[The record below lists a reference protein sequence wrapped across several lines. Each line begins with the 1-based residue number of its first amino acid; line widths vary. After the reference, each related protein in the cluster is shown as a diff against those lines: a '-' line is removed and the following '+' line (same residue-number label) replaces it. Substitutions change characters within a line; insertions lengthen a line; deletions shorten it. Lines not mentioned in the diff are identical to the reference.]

1 VSTAG
6 QNNALIRRAVPQ
18 DALRIAEVR
27 VESWQQTYKGL
38 IPESYLNDMRVE
50 DSALLWE
57 RVLEAASDAACTFVL
72 EVNGDICG
80 FASGITLADNKH
92 GFDAELTGVYV
103 LPQVQRNGVG
113 RRLVGKVAATL
124 AQAGATNLL
133 VWVLAEHRA
142 GREFFEA
149 IGAELKAEK
158 LFDWD
163 GYELK
168 EVGYGWP
175 SIRVG

>member
-1 VSTAG
+1 MSE
-6 QNNALIRRAVPQ
+6 QSNNAVIRRAVPQ

-27 VESWQQTYKGL
+27 VQSWQDTYKGL
-38 IPESYLNDMRVE
+38 IPDSYLSAMRVE
-50 DSALLWE
+50 TSALMWE
-57 RVLEAASDAACTFVL
+57 RVLEAASDAACTYVL
-72 EVNGDICG
+72 EVNGEICG
-80 FASGITLADNKH
+80 FASGITLAESKE

-113 RRLVGKVAATL
+113 RRLVNKVAATL

-142 GREFFEA
+142 GRDFFEA

-158 LFDWD
+158 VFDWD
-163 GYELK
+163 EFELK

-175 SIRVG
+175 SIRIS

>member
-1 VSTAG
+1 MSAAG
-6 QNNALIRRAVPQ
+6 HNALIRRARPQ
-18 DALRIAEVR
+18 DALRIAEIR

-38 IPESYLNDMRVE
+38 IPDNYLNNMRVE
-50 DSALLWE
+50 DSAVMWE
-57 RVLEAASDAACTFVL
+57 KVLEAASDAACTFVL

-80 FASGITLADNKH
+80 FASGITLAESKE

-103 LPQVQRNGVG
+103 LPQVQRSGVG
-113 RRLVGKVAATL
+113 RRLVSKVAATL

-142 GREFFEA
+142 GRDFFEA
-149 IGAELKAEK
+149 IGGQLKAEK

-163 GYELK
+163 EFELK

-175 SIRVG
+175 SIRIG

>member
-1 VSTAG
+1 VSTEG
-6 QNNALIRRAVPQ
+6 HHNALIRRAVPQ

-38 IPESYLNDMRVE
+38 IPDSYLSAMRVE
-50 DSALLWE
+50 DSALIWE
-57 RVLEAASDAACTFVL
+57 RVLEASSDAACTYVL

-80 FASGITLADNKH
+80 FASGITLADSKY

-113 RRLVGKVAATL
+113 RRLVSKVAATL
-124 AQAGATNLL
+124 AQAGATSLL
-133 VWVLAEHRA
+133 TWVLAEHRG

-149 IGAELKAEK
+149 IGAEQKFEK

-163 GYELK
+163 EFELK

-175 SIRVG
+175 SIRVS

>member
-1 VSTAG
+1 VSDKPH
-6 QNNALIRRAVPQ
+6 NAVIRRAVPQ

-27 VESWQQTYKGL
+27 VQSWQDTYKGL
-38 IPESYLNDMRVE
+38 IPDSYLSGMRVE
-50 DSALLWE
+50 ASALIWE
-57 RVLEAASDAACTFVL
+57 RVLEAASDAACTYVL
-72 EVNGDICG
+72 EVNGEICG
-80 FASGITLADNKH
+80 FASGITLAESKE

-113 RRLVGKVAATL
+113 RRLVNKVAATL

-142 GREFFEA
+142 GRDFFEA

-158 LFDWD
+158 MFDWD
-163 GYELK
+163 EFELK

-175 SIRVG
+175 SIRMS